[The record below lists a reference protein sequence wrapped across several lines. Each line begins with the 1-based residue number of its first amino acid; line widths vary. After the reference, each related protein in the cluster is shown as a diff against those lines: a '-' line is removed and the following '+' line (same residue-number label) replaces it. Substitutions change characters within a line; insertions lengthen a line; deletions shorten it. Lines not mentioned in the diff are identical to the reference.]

1 MADREDVGDW
11 EGDRVG
17 EGVPDMDI
25 LVERVR
31 VPLEVMLGEMVTERV
46 ILGLRLWEG
55 LVE

>member
-11 EGDRVG
+11 EGDLEG
-17 EGVPDMDI
+17 EGMPDMEI

>member
-1 MADREDVGDW
+1 VTDRENVGDW

-17 EGVPDMDI
+17 EGVPDMET

-31 VPLEVMLGEMVTERV
+31 VPLGEMLGENVTERV

-55 LVE
+55 EAE

>member
-11 EGDRVG
+11 EGDLEG
-17 EGVPDMDI
+17 EGVPDMEI